1 MAKNCSASFLTSD
14 QLVIISIKTN
24 LIMKSKLSI
33 LMVFLV
39 ILTGFVKAQSKATP
53 EERAK
58 YLTEILMKD
67 KLDLKDDQLENV
79 NAVNLEMLQNM
90 DEAKANNEP
99 FSALKEYS
107 DTRDEQLKDIFTP
120 QQYVSFQSN
129 LPFFRKKMNE
139 KFGKQ

>member
-1 MAKNCSASFLTSD
+1 
-14 QLVIISIKTN
+14 
-24 LIMKSKLSI
+24 MKSKLFI
-33 LMVFLV
+33 LIVFLV
-39 ILTGFVKAQSKATP
+39 ILTGIVKAQSKATP

-58 YLTEILMKD
+58 YLTEVLMKD